1 MNESTLKILSQAAR
15 NAAREVGLEEDVD
28 QHSAIAGYTN
38 PNATIQVKKK
48 RGSSTAVGGKPNLP
62 GLPAP
67 AQEESTQPVSAASAL
82 AGMQRGTD
90 AKSVLAE
97 LLASGDTL
105 AYGAA
110 KQEFDAMEAAKKEKQ
125 QKAAQNPYGG
135 AQALQNALSIKAE
148 ALNRRAES
156 IADFQAK
163 LEKRIADFNA
173 GRGTDTQEQ
182 LNREIA
188 ALTLRKDVYNRDLA
202 AYEKEY
208 AQMSGIIRE
217 GVQAVD
223 AQIAKAQRDV
233 EVYFSDAHGE
243 MLDRQI
249 QDAYERQAAQAAAE
263 RDGTSLP
270 NSRSAS
276 ELWDEYL
283 AAQDRYSQ
291 WETEK
296 AEYSLSILPNAER
309 QLLDRYVEAK
319 NNQSTSYGKNYT
331 DGYYSGD
338 EVKSRRKAVVDHFGK
353 ERAEQLIQM
362 AERSYNAKRQQ
373 EENRKMAEYAQRGV
387 GEAIVAS
394 VASIVTNA
402 LSAPGVLVS
411 TLAQKLHNP
420 NNLRTLDTNTAGFS
434 MQNATRSLLGGVESA
449 IMPDEENATA
459 GQKAGVMLYS
469 TLMSGL
475 NSLVASFLPGKAG
488 GVLLGATAATNTIQ
502 DVTERGGTM
511 NQAITAGV
519 VSGIFECLFEDVSIG
534 KFKALQE
541 KSNVRSAVDFL
552 QNVGKS
558 IGVNAS
564 EEAATE
570 LANILYDSVALG
582 DLSNYEIRLR
592 ELMEDEDMDE
602 RKAKQTLAGELAMQ
616 VMESAV
622 SGALMGGVFGV
633 LGSTTAA
640 GNTKRNDLITNT
652 LMLDGLIDQGLSY
665 PGTEIFDIA
674 AQMQEL
680 RNAGKLV
687 PSEEIMALAEKIQNQ
702 IIRQK
707 AQGAGMAEATN
718 ARATEDMLG
727 LSESVQK
734 IAAAIPQQVETGAA
748 EVEAQIETELA
759 RNSVQET
766 EGEDMNVR
774 ATEEVQ
780 ETETQAVPAREEVRL
795 ETVAPAV
802 KEAVRT
808 ESDAGNISALPTV
821 ENAAQV
827 NTEENTTLSE
837 AEAIVAELAE
847 THTGPGLASIV
858 GETVRRLNARGSTTL
873 AQEVNRAY
881 NSFIKNGGSFNGER
895 REASRLSVSEGSERS
910 ADQSAV
916 GEGVGVPGGT
926 ESRAYGRR
934 TGEGE
939 GTGTQNLREVLRGNE
954 VRNVSSAELMG
965 NSDTFRYATDD
976 TVSVIDE
983 QSEEGKK
990 YASVYKTIRQSG
1002 SEPVLISGRVQYT
1015 GKDGRVHYSEGLST
1029 ADGRIIVSV
1038 DGETAPEKIARHEV
1052 FHQTMRKIDKVRRDM
1067 AEQRMVRELKRKYS
1081 DAEIMEMLEEYTL
1094 RYAPIYGNNDS
1105 MIYQEF
1111 LADAYAGLNRFDRD
1125 ITKYQRDVVGMTAQE
1140 RSAQEAEAKRNR
1152 QKQKTTRSDTS
1163 ADDADPTLA
1172 DRTQKEVNQEI
1183 SKAMDDALNVMTR
1196 IEGEDGTM
1204 MSVTSMREDM
1214 ESGEL
1219 GRILDKCVSIGAI
1232 SSNDRTELVKMVD
1245 RVIGTIMKNSD
1256 ILDFGQNITKNERA
1270 FLPVKP
1276 NSDALYGVSVEF
1288 STVCRKRVLQQV
1300 IQERLEEKYQTV
1312 ITKEERIAIRDAL
1325 LTLRKEGKKIEVACA
1340 LCYVEAARLNAPGQ
1354 IQKWLDDR
1362 AGGMSYYFA
1371 LKNKSFNN
1379 GYVKQARVKAVD
1391 EAIRDGLAK
1400 GEKWENLSGSMP
1412 KSKLPQK
1419 LQNIG
1424 NEAAQSARYDYEPTA
1439 EEQKV
1444 IDAVR
1449 EMPNEMFTTQD
1460 GLWELKNNYPQVFDA
1475 FSSSVRAATH
1485 SKMVEGDTPWYMGDS
1500 KKISDSLIRRR
1511 NKENGVRSQSWSD
1524 FQTIHILDYMAM
1536 VIEMASRNAKMH
1548 AYTKVADYIMLMGET
1563 GTMINGSLIP
1573 KSFNGKDLEWDPI
1586 EGIDYNVLSLLRDRY
1601 PDTVGNCAI
1610 GIDDKQ
1616 IRMMLES
1623 NLIDYIIPYHRSG
1636 LSADARMRMH
1646 IEDWGEYQDKQTE
1659 KKADDS
1665 KKAGKKPIF
1674 SEWFHVEQAKAAAEK
1689 YNAENPEEYKKDVMY
1704 GAKRAM
1710 DDQAQ
1715 NYIRLCESRN
1725 LSPKFED
1732 FAGDSGYWKLLIDR
1746 KMINQKTGEIIEQ
1759 KAVTPKFNEDNIME
1773 ILSRTVADYAESNP
1787 DEQEAIEMVSR
1798 MWSDGKIQEMAA
1810 DPRRVKAVMDVEVQG
1825 LAIAAKAA
1833 TSEEYDT
1840 YMSEADAPRG
1850 TDYDD
1855 RGERWTGEFREVGG
1869 RNAKQDI
1876 TVEPAEAT
1884 EERDEIRRIIEDGDI
1899 PPETVSEAK
1908 AVAVGDK
1915 SFSEADIPAAV
1926 DLFDFEQLVSQ
1937 FMTARDLGFDQI
1949 MRDYGIELDDTPQ
1962 KPKKTRVS
1970 KFRSNTLAEIYG
1982 EDADRYF
1989 KTDDFSYLP
1998 ISEQESLR
2006 EAQRRLSTDAAGVIE
2021 KLRQYDSWGS
2031 ADMDAAYAVLGIL
2044 RHAAGVTGQK
2054 ADIDALNEW
2063 ARLMRSQNTKAGQM
2077 IQANAKYSRN
2087 PLTLV
2092 LKASEFMDMM
2102 TERERSAINTID
2114 LFETVVESMGQAE
2127 TDESDAEQAAS
2138 DAKKQTEKTVSRY
2151 RQVAMDAHAAEDDY
2165 SGALAQA
2172 QELLDE
2178 AEGELSETSAIR
2190 RTIRSEISHLLEQRD
2205 AALRKL
2211 DKCVE
2216 DINDLLPTLAS
2227 AEEQRDDARR
2237 ERYLAQKDLS
2247 DVRAGIRSSVS
2258 ARKNAEAALARINE
2272 ELNEQVEVLTQALR
2286 EELDSKLER
2295 DSARADLRD
2304 IRNGLNR
2311 ATNAR
2316 DAALRA
2322 AERARARTAELAEQL
2337 EQVFAQQL
2345 DAMRE
2350 LEEARARRESKAQE
2364 VRDVT
2369 RLLNRIIRMTNVVN
2383 TAGRLETKK
2392 LDRVKAKIKS
2402 AHDHFNEQMS
2412 KLDTLTQQA
2421 IWNTNDMVNAIEAV
2435 VDGDRDALIDV
2446 IIRTAAI
2453 RKNKLSRR
2461 MVRNLRQESKTG
2473 MDFDTLKTLAMK
2485 QIENIA
2491 MDYQNRSVGEK
2502 VSVFQT
2508 LAQLLNLR
2516 TGMRNFT
2523 SNQIFDI
2530 VATTANNI
2538 GVIPDL
2544 LLSMVTGTRT
2554 VGVDFSWGS
2563 SAKRRGAAQGW
2574 RRAAIEVA
2582 LDVDSGTSKYGTAK
2596 RRTWNMQTSNTLGK
2610 GMSQLEK
2617 VMGYE
2622 LNVTDEFLKE
2632 SVRQETLR
2640 GLMKFVDRGTIS
2652 LEEAQ
2657 EMAEQ
2662 DALYRSFQDDTLP
2675 GRILSGIKN
2684 ALNNVGFSKKS
2695 ENGLIYTWGLG
2706 DLVQKYTQV
2715 PGALI
2720 SRAVEFSPLGYL
2732 KAVHSLLTIRQDG
2745 KVSPEKQRAASLAIG
2760 RATTGTGMI
2769 AAFTALAVKGI
2780 LKRRDDEE
2788 NKDIA
2793 ALSDSEGIYGSQIN
2807 LSALSR
2813 LIRGEDTKWRK
2824 GDVLIDVD
2832 FMEPINALMSIGT
2845 AVAKGESN
2853 LGEMIG
2859 ESINALYRS
2868 IMETPT
2874 LETLQSFQDAIEYY
2888 DEEKDG
2894 PRAVSLLMT
2903 LMESSVTGFVPSII
2917 RQVAQA
2923 TDYAYRDQ
2931 YTSQNQFTQLW
2942 DRIKNTLPGARQ
2954 TLPEKLDN
2962 FGDVKD
2968 YEEPLINALNSLVM
2982 PGGIYVYERGEVSEE
2997 LARVREA
3004 TGKDNIYPSRYAPY
3018 SMKIGDETVDLTPEQ
3033 REAYQKTRG
3042 TMTSTLMVELMAS
3055 DVYQNLTDAERAEML
3070 AKIVGIGNDTAKREL
3085 YEDLGKTYKTKTY
3098 DKYYDLVSSG
3108 MSSSEALDIMYR
3120 DGLIEPDYVNGEK
3133 VPGSEMLKSLD
3144 LIDSYGFEEDA
3155 YVEAAYQFLSD
3166 TRGEDFQIMLDA
3178 GLTTDDVSMVF
3189 REYMRLNNEDMS
3201 GAERATEFAY
3211 YVDSLGLNSNARATV
3226 LDTLKYSSG
3235 FTAKAETYE
3244 KYQAAGLSSESAKKV
3259 YDILGGLTSEDGKEA
3274 SAAQKYRA
3282 FVDSDLTKSEKIA
3295 AIGVVMGTDMLT
3307 EDGNPSS
3314 YAKFKTMLDDGVSLD
3329 DYVSIYE
3336 AGMVDAYPKLRTAK
3350 KNGVSYDTY
3359 ISFFGNFAAID
3370 ADGNG
3375 SLKQSEVVNA
3385 LNDRPDLTNEE
3396 KAVLWQLA
3404 AIKWSAKNNP
3414 YNTRISAKVQDAV
3427 TSYKW

>member
-15 NAAREVGLEEDVD
+15 NAAREVGLEEDFD

-319 NNQSTSYGKNYT
+319 NNQSSSAGQGVSG
-331 DGYYSGD
+331 GYYGGE
-338 EVKSRRKAVVDHFGK
+338 EVESRRKAVVDHFGK

-519 VSGIFECLFEDVSIG
+519 VSGVFECLFEDVSIG

-582 DLSNYEIRLR
+582 DISNYEIRLR

-680 RNAGKLV
+680 RNAGKMV

-759 RNSVQET
+759 RNAVQET

-774 ATEEVQ
+774 TTEEVQ

-1300 IQERLEEKYQTV
+1300 LQERLEEKYQTV

-1732 FAGDSGYWKLLIDR
+1732 FAGESGYWKLLIDR

-2102 TERERSAINTID
+2102 TERERS
-2114 LFETVVESMGQAE
+2114 
-2127 TDESDAEQAAS
+2127 
-2138 DAKKQTEKTVSRY
+2138 
-2151 RQVAMDAHAAEDDY
+2151 
-2165 SGALAQA
+2165 
-2172 QELLDE
+2172 
-2178 AEGELSETSAIR
+2178 
-2190 RTIRSEISHLLEQRD
+2190 
-2205 AALRKL
+2205 
-2211 DKCVE
+2211 
-2216 DINDLLPTLAS
+2216 
-2227 AEEQRDDARR
+2227 
-2237 ERYLAQKDLS
+2237 
-2247 DVRAGIRSSVS
+2247 
-2258 ARKNAEAALARINE
+2258 
-2272 ELNEQVEVLTQALR
+2272 
-2286 EELDSKLER
+2286 
-2295 DSARADLRD
+2295 
-2304 IRNGLNR
+2304 
-2311 ATNAR
+2311 
-2316 DAALRA
+2316 
-2322 AERARARTAELAEQL
+2322 
-2337 EQVFAQQL
+2337 
-2345 DAMRE
+2345 
-2350 LEEARARRESKAQE
+2350 
-2364 VRDVT
+2364 
-2369 RLLNRIIRMTNVVN
+2369 
-2383 TAGRLETKK
+2383 
-2392 LDRVKAKIKS
+2392 
-2402 AHDHFNEQMS
+2402 
-2412 KLDTLTQQA
+2412 KLDTIEQYESAVQAKEEADASGVVENVEAAEKDLKHAAGQVRRIPKMARKINRDGTPKPGAIADAKNILNERIKKVNGITEQA
-2421 IWNTNDMVNAIEAV
+2421 ILNTNDMVNAIEAV

-2446 IIRTAAI
+2446 ILRTAAI

-2610 GMSQLEK
+2610 GMSQFEK

-2662 DALYRSFQDDTLP
+2662 EALYRSFQDDTLP

-2769 AAFTALAVKGI
+2769 VAFAALAVKGI

-3070 AKIVGIGNDTAKREL
+3070 AKIVGIGNDTAKQEL

-3375 SLKQSEVVNA
+3375 SLRQSEVVNA

>member
-15 NAAREVGLEEDVD
+15 NAAREVGLEEDFD

-48 RGSSTAVGGKPNLP
+48 SGSSTAVGRKPNLP

-249 QDAYERQAAQAAAE
+249 QDAYNRQAAQAAAE

-283 AAQDRYSQ
+283 AAEDRYSQ

-296 AEYSLSILPNAER
+296 AEYSLSILPNDER
-309 QLLDRYVEAK
+309 QLLNRYVEAK
-319 NNQSTSYGKNYT
+319 NNQSSSAGQGVSG
-331 DGYYSGD
+331 GYYGVE
-338 EVKSRRKAVVDHFGK
+338 EVESRRKAVVDHFGK

-362 AERSYNAKRQQ
+362 AERSYNAKRQAEQ
-373 EENRKMAEYAQRGV
+373 NQKMAEYAQRGV

-434 MQNATRSLLGGVESA
+434 MQNATRSFRGGVQSA
-449 IMPDEENATA
+449 IMPDEGNATA

-475 NSLVASFLPGKAG
+475 DSLAASFLPGKAG
-488 GVLLGATAATNTIQ
+488 GVLLGATAATNTMQ

-519 VSGIFECLFEDVSIG
+519 VSGVFECLFEDVSIG

-570 LANILYDSVALG
+570 LANIIYDSVALG
-582 DLSNYEIRLR
+582 DVSNYSIRLR

-640 GNTKRNDLITNT
+640 GNTKRKDRITNT

-674 AQMQEL
+674 AQMQER

-687 PSEEIMALAEKIQNQ
+687 PSEEIMALAEKIQKE
-702 IIRQK
+702 ISRQT

-727 LSESVQK
+727 LSDSVQK
-734 IAAAIPQQVETGAA
+734 IAAAIPQKVETGAA
-748 EVEAQIETELA
+748 EVEAQIETDRE
-759 RNSVQET
+759 RNAVQET

-774 ATEEVQ
+774 TTEEVQ
-780 ETETQAVPAREEVRL
+780 DTETQAVPAREEVRL
-795 ETVAPAV
+795 ETVAPSV
-802 KEAVRT
+802 QEAVRA
-808 ESDAGNISALPTV
+808 ESDASNTSALPTV

-910 ADQSAV
+910 ADQSA
-916 GEGVGVPGGT
+916 GRERVGVPGGT

-954 VRNVSSAELMG
+954 VREVSSAELMG
-965 NSDTFRYATDD
+965 NSDAFRYATDD
-976 TVSVIDE
+976 TVSVIGE

-1015 GKDGRVHYSEGLST
+1015 GKDGRVHYSDGLST

-1052 FHQTMRKIDKVRRDM
+1052 FHQTMRKVDKVRRDM
-1067 AEQRMVRELKRKYS
+1067 AAQRMVRELKRNYS
-1081 DAEIMEMLEEYTL
+1081 DSEIMEMLEDYTL

-1140 RSAQEAEAKRNR
+1140 RSAQEAAAKR
-1152 QKQKTTRSDTS
+1152 KKETPKTTRSDTS
-1163 ADDADPTLA
+1163 AEDAEHTLA
-1172 DRTQKEVNQEI
+1172 DRSQEEVNREI
-1183 SKAMDDALNVMTR
+1183 SKSMDDALNVMTR

-1288 STVCRKRVLQQV
+1288 STVCRKRVLQQ
-1300 IQERLEEKYQTV
+1300 ILQERLEKEYQTV

-1325 LTLRKEGKKIEVACA
+1325 LALRKEGKKIEVACA

-1362 AGGMSYYFA
+1362 AGGMAYYFA

-1659 KKADDS
+1659 KKADDT

-1674 SEWFHVEQAKAAAEK
+1674 SEWFHVKQAKAAAEK

-1732 FAGDSGYWKLLIDR
+1732 FAGESGYWKLLIDR

-1798 MWSDGKIQEMAA
+1798 MWSEGKIQEMAA

-1840 YMSEADAPRG
+1840 YMSEADAPREKKMSAAESEVRIMTLTEERDSLQGKLDDMTMFDDDYSPAEISEVRSKLYKTQRELDRLINEERRASVKTSIQEILDNLDRYRLTDLRSLGEQISDGAWDDIDDLSREELVEILRDTINGMELSPLEMQVRSSGFYVRSPEVDVEMMSEADAPRG

-1884 EERDEIRRIIEDGDI
+1884 ESRDEIRRIIDDGDI

-2063 ARLMRSQNTKAGQM
+2063 ARLMRAQNTKAGQM
-2077 IQANAKYSRN
+2077 IQANSKYSRN

-2102 TERERSAINTID
+2102 TERERS
-2114 LFETVVESMGQAE
+2114 
-2127 TDESDAEQAAS
+2127 
-2138 DAKKQTEKTVSRY
+2138 
-2151 RQVAMDAHAAEDDY
+2151 
-2165 SGALAQA
+2165 
-2172 QELLDE
+2172 
-2178 AEGELSETSAIR
+2178 
-2190 RTIRSEISHLLEQRD
+2190 
-2205 AALRKL
+2205 
-2211 DKCVE
+2211 
-2216 DINDLLPTLAS
+2216 
-2227 AEEQRDDARR
+2227 
-2237 ERYLAQKDLS
+2237 
-2247 DVRAGIRSSVS
+2247 
-2258 ARKNAEAALARINE
+2258 
-2272 ELNEQVEVLTQALR
+2272 
-2286 EELDSKLER
+2286 
-2295 DSARADLRD
+2295 
-2304 IRNGLNR
+2304 
-2311 ATNAR
+2311 
-2316 DAALRA
+2316 
-2322 AERARARTAELAEQL
+2322 
-2337 EQVFAQQL
+2337 
-2345 DAMRE
+2345 
-2350 LEEARARRESKAQE
+2350 
-2364 VRDVT
+2364 
-2369 RLLNRIIRMTNVVN
+2369 
-2383 TAGRLETKK
+2383 
-2392 LDRVKAKIKS
+2392 
-2402 AHDHFNEQMS
+2402 
-2412 KLDTLTQQA
+2412 KLDTIEQYESAVQAKEEADASGVVENVEAAENDLKQAAGQARRIPEMAGKINRDGTPKPGAIADAKNSLNERMEKVNGITEQA
-2421 IWNTNDMVNAIEAV
+2421 ILNTNDMVNAIEAV

-2446 IIRTAAI
+2446 ILRTAAI

-2461 MVRNLRQESKTG
+2461 MVRNLRQEAKTG
-2473 MDFDTLKTLAMK
+2473 MDFDALKTLAMK

-2491 MDYQNRSVGEK
+2491 MDYQKRSFGEK

-2523 SNQIFDI
+2523 SNQVFDI

-2538 GVIPDL
+2538 GTIPDL
-2544 LLSMVTGTRT
+2544 LLSLVTGTRT

-2563 SAKRRGAAQGW
+2563 SAKRMGAAQGW

-2582 LDVDSGTSKYGTAK
+2582 LDVDSGASKYGTAK
-2596 RRTWNMQTSNTLGK
+2596 RRTWNMQTSNILGK

-2684 ALNNVGFSKKS
+2684 TLNNVGFSKKS

-2706 DLVQKYTQV
+2706 DLIQKYTQV

-2760 RATTGTGMI
+2760 RATTGTGLI

-2807 LSALSR
+2807 LSALAR

-2824 GDVLIDVD
+2824 GDVLIDVG

-2845 AVAKGESN
+2845 AVAKGEHN

-2859 ESINALYRS
+2859 ESVNALYQS

-2903 LMESSVTGFVPSII
+2903 LLESSVTGFVPSII

-2968 YEEPLINALNSLVM
+2968 YEEPLINVLNSLVM

-3004 TGKDNIYPSRYAPY
+3004 TGAENIYPSRYAPY

-3055 DVYQNLTDAERAEML
+3055 NVYQNLTDAERTEML

-3211 YVDSLGLNSNARATV
+3211 YVDSLGLDGNARATV

-3235 FTAKAETYE
+3235 FSVTAETYE
-3244 KYQAAGLSSESAKKV
+3244 KYQDAGLSSESAKMV
-3259 YDILGGLTSEDGKEA
+3259 YDILGGLTSENGKEA

-3282 FVDSDLTKSEKIA
+3282 FVDSDLTESEKIA

-3336 AGMVDAYPKLRTAK
+3336 AGMVDSYPKLKTAK
-3350 KNGVSYDTY
+3350 QNGVSYDTY

-3404 AIKWSAKNNP
+3404 AIKWSARNNP

>member
-15 NAAREVGLEEDVD
+15 NAAREVGLEEDFD

-48 RGSSTAVGGKPNLP
+48 SGSSTAVGGKPNLP

-67 AQEESTQPVSAASAL
+67 KEEESTQPVSAASAL
-82 AGMQRGTD
+82 AGMQSGTD

-110 KQEFDAMEAAKKEKQ
+110 KAEFDAMEAAKKEKQ
-125 QKAAQNPYGG
+125 RQAAQNPYGG

-173 GRGTDTQEQ
+173 GRGTDTLEQ

-208 AQMSGIIRE
+208 AQMSGIILE

-223 AQIAKAQRDV
+223 AQMQEDFAERQM
-233 EVYFSDAHGE
+233 DAYYDE
-243 MLDRQI
+243 TAM
-249 QDAYERQAAQAAAE
+249 QDAYEGQKSVLYAEWQALNQQELETGIYGERTASDVWSDIKNLERNYQRQKVEADEYWTAKQLKELSEDDLNNIDTILQSEFGETSFSRFQPGKVKNEKVSRAYKELYEKYSYQDVEAYMQIRRRQKNAENSAIMQETIKKMTIEKPVAANVAVALTKIPATIGAAAE
-263 RDGTSLP
+263 FVGQIVNNPAGYQTLDVNGAGNVLQSAGRTVMNTTTEQIKANLGKFWGNVASGAYQLGMSTVDSLVAMGTGTGLF
-270 NSRSAS
+270 
-276 ELWDEYL
+276 L
-283 AAQDRYSQ
+283 AASAATNTMQD
-291 WETEK
+291 
-296 AEYSLSILPNAER
+296 IAER
-309 QLLDRYVEAK
+309 GGTIGQAMVGGVLAGAAESVFEEFSIEKWDKLTKKEVVRTVRDWIGNTAK
-319 NNQSTSYGKNYT
+319 
-331 DGYYSGD
+331 
-338 EVKSRRKAVVDHFGK
+338 
-353 ERAEQLIQM
+353 
-362 AERSYNAKRQQ
+362 
-373 EENRKMAEYAQRGV
+373 
-387 GEAIVAS
+387 
-394 VASIVTNA
+394 SIVTNA
-402 LSAPGVLVS
+402 
-411 TLAQKLHNP
+411 
-420 NNLRTLDTNTAGFS
+420 
-434 MQNATRSLLGGVESA
+434 
-449 IMPDEENATA
+449 
-459 GQKAGVMLYS
+459 
-469 TLMSGL
+469 
-475 NSLVASFLPGKAG
+475 
-488 GVLLGATAATNTIQ
+488 
-502 DVTERGGTM
+502 
-511 NQAITAGV
+511 
-519 VSGIFECLFEDVSIG
+519 
-534 KFKALQE
+534 
-541 KSNVRSAVDFL
+541 
-552 QNVGKS
+552 
-558 IGVNAS
+558 S
-564 EEAATE
+564 EEMATE
-570 LANILYDSVALG
+570 FANIVTDSIVMG
-582 DLSNYEIRLR
+582 GFSNYEYAVREMMRDNPNMSEGEAQMRVAEQMALEILKSGAGGAIMGGFFGLLGSGIAQRRTKLRDRIVGGAIAQGLGYKDSESFKIAARLQVKLNEGIEVTDKELYSLIEANQIQAEQR
-592 ELMEDEDMDE
+592 EAAGENV
-602 RKAKQTLAGELAMQ
+602 KQTAAA
-616 VMESAV
+616 ESAEK
-622 SGALMGGVFGV
+622 AMG
-633 LGSTTAA
+633 L
-640 GNTKRNDLITNT
+640 
-652 LMLDGLIDQGLSY
+652 
-665 PGTEIFDIA
+665 P
-674 AQMQEL
+674 
-680 RNAGKLV
+680 
-687 PSEEIMALAEKIQNQ
+687 
-702 IIRQK
+702 
-707 AQGAGMAEATN
+707 EAM
-718 ARATEDMLG
+718 E
-727 LSESVQK
+727 Q
-734 IAAAIPQQVETGAA
+734 IAAAIPQQVETGAS
-748 EVEAQIETELA
+748 ELEAQIETERA
-759 RNSVQET
+759 RNTVQDT

-774 ATEEVQ
+774 TTEEVQ
-780 ETETQAVPAREEVRL
+780 ETKTQAVPAREEVRL

-802 KEAVRT
+802 QESVRT
-808 ESDAGNISALPTV
+808 ESDAGNISALHTV

-837 AEAIVAELAE
+837 AESIVAELAE

-881 NSFIKNGGSFNGER
+881 NSFIKNGGSFNGR
-895 REASRLSVSEGSERS
+895 RETSRLSVSEGSEWS

-939 GTGTQNLREVLRGNE
+939 ETGTQNLREVLRGNE
-954 VRNVSSAELMG
+954 VRKVSSAELMG
-965 NSDTFRYATDD
+965 NSDAFRYATDD

-1038 DGETAPEKIARHEV
+1038 DGEAAPEKIARHEV
-1052 FHQTMRKIDKVRRDM
+1052 FHQTMRKIDKARRDI
-1067 AEQRMVRELKRKYS
+1067 ATQRMVRELKRKYS

-1125 ITKYQRDVVGMTAQE
+1125 ITKYQREVVGMTAQE

-1152 QKQKTTRSDTS
+1152 DKQKTTRSDTS
-1163 ADDADPTLA
+1163 AEDAEPTLA
-1172 DRTQKEVNQEI
+1172 NRSQEDVNREI

-1288 STVCRKRVLQQV
+1288 STVCRKRVLQQ
-1300 IQERLEEKYQTV
+1300 ILQERLEEKYQTV

-1362 AGGMSYYFA
+1362 AGGMAYYFA

-1689 YNAENPEEYKKDVMY
+1689 YNAENPEKYKKDVMY

-1732 FAGDSGYWKLLIDR
+1732 FAGESGYWKLLIDR

-1798 MWSDGKIQEMAA
+1798 MWSEGKIQEMAA

-1840 YMSEADAPRG
+1840 YMSESDAPRG

-1855 RGERWTGEFREVGG
+1855 RGERWTGELREAGG
-1869 RNAKQDI
+1869 RNAQQDI
-1876 TVEPAEAT
+1876 TVESAEAT
-1884 EERDEIRRIIEDGDI
+1884 EARDEIRRIIEDGDI

-1915 SFSEADIPAAV
+1915 NFSEADIPAAV

-1962 KPKKTRVS
+1962 KPKKPRVS

-1989 KTDDFSYLP
+1989 QTDDFSYLP
-1998 ISEQESLR
+1998 ISEQESMR

-2063 ARLMRSQNTKAGQM
+2063 ARLMRSQNTKAGQI
-2077 IQANAKYSRN
+2077 IQSNAKYSRN

-2114 LFETVVESMGQAE
+2114 HFETVVESMGQAE
-2127 TDESDAEQAAS
+2127 TEEVNAEQAAS
-2138 DAKKQTEKTVSRY
+2138 EAKKRTKEIAGQF
-2151 RQVAMDAHAAEDDY
+2151 RQVTVDAHAAEDDY

-2178 AEGELSETSAIR
+2178 AKGELSETSAIR
-2190 RTIRSEISHLLEQRD
+2190 RTIRSEISHLLDQRD

-2227 AEEQRDDARR
+2227 AEEQRDDAIR

-2247 DVRAGIRSSVS
+2247 DVRAGIRSAVS

-2286 EELDSKLER
+2286 EELDAKLER

-2304 IRNGLNR
+2304 VRNELNR
-2311 ATNAR
+2311 STNAR

-2322 AERARARTAELAEQL
+2322 AERARAREAELAEQL

-2350 LEEARARRESKAQE
+2350 LEEARARREAKAQE
-2364 VRDVT
+2364 VREAT

-2392 LDRVKAKIKS
+2392 LDRVKAKIKA

-2446 IIRTAAI
+2446 ILRTAAI
-2453 RKNKLSRR
+2453 RKNKISRR
-2461 MVRNLRQESKTG
+2461 MVRNLREEAKTG
-2473 MDFDTLKTLAMK
+2473 MDFDALKTLAMK

-2491 MDYQNRSVGEK
+2491 MDYQKRSFGEK
-2502 VSVFQT
+2502 VSVYQT

-2516 TGMRNFT
+2516 TGRRNFT

-2582 LDVDSGTSKYGTAK
+2582 LDVDSGASKYGTAK
-2596 RRTWNMQTSNTLGK
+2596 RRTWNMQTSDTLGK

-2640 GLMKFVDRGTIS
+2640 GLMKFVDRGMIS

-2684 ALNNVGFSKKS
+2684 ALNNVGFSKQSK
-2695 ENGLIYTWGLG
+2695 NGLIYTWGLG

-2760 RATTGTGMI
+2760 RATTGTGII
-2769 AAFTALAVKGI
+2769 AIFVALAVKGI

-2793 ALSDSEGIYGSQIN
+2793 ALSDSEGIHGSQIN
-2807 LSALSR
+2807 LSALAR

-2845 AVAKGESN
+2845 SVAKGELN

-2859 ESINALYRS
+2859 ESINALYQS

-2968 YEEPLINALNSLVM
+2968 YEEPLINVLNSLVM

-3004 TGKDNIYPSRYAPY
+3004 TGAENIYPSRYAPY

-3108 MSSSEALDIMYR
+3108 MSSSDALDIMYR
-3120 DGLIEPDYVNGEK
+3120 DGLIEPDYVDGEK

-3211 YVDSLGLNSNARATV
+3211 YVDSLGLDSNARATV

-3235 FTAKAETYE
+3235 FSVTAETYE

-3259 YDILGGLTSEDGKEA
+3259 YDILGGLTSEDGKET

-3282 FVDSDLTKSEKIA
+3282 FVDSDLTESEKIA

-3307 EDGNPSS
+3307 DGGNPSS

-3336 AGMVDAYPKLRTAK
+3336 AGMVDSYPKLRTAK
-3350 KNGVSYDTY
+3350 ENGVSYDTY